1 MPTATATTVVAT
13 QLGHSV
19 PHLPHAISVSL
30 PTWKDTV
37 DYEEG
42 APRVVDSMKTG
53 YPRFFIHRSIQLL
66 ARIAERKFA
75 LPGEH
80 CLLFPSATVASECR
94 SFLCRHSPTPVTVRL
109 VQYMIC
115 PQSSTEKPTLIPPT
129 SSKTVVVPS
138 PCQASSSDS
147 VELHIVLFPADTFP
161 LAKSFWQH
169 TGDGISS
176 RMAEKCLELLGVQPE
191 MDGSPTITV
200 RALATTAGGRY
211 GKSKQPLK
219 NGKKPIVPITTPAT
233 TNGAPTLVKT
243 YASEAEGDSL
253 TNDHTAYL
261 EERYGRSLPL
271 SSYSV
276 AKRALRR
283 RIAGVL
289 LRDSNSPSDPVEPL
303 GADEAAVGESWRGV
317 KNVSEDDVYLYPTG
331 MSAIWHSHQ
340 LAIGS
345 AEKRGGKSAGK
356 SICFGFPYTDT
367 LKILQKWGPGCHFIG
382 TGLDKDLPEVRR
394 IAQEAYSSPNP
405 IIALFCEFPSNPL
418 LRSPNLAE
426 LRKIA
431 DEYNFLI
438 IVDET
443 IGNFVNVD
451 VLKFADIVVSSI
463 TKVFSGETNVMG
475 GSMVLNPQRRHYT
488 TLRNH
493 LNSVYEDTYWPED
506 AVYMERNS
514 RDFQHRINVINR
526 NAEAIADF
534 LRSQSEVYLRS
545 SSGAPAVQ
553 GKRRVIKEVFYPK
566 WVTKEN
572 FDACRNRP
580 VAADEGRGPI
590 YPTGYGGLLSI
601 TFADPGA
608 AQAFFDNLGCEK
620 GPSLGTNFTLA
631 CPYTILAHYQELDW
645 AAEWGVDANLVRV
658 SVGMEDKE
666 VLLGWFEAA
675 IRAAEVALGD

>member
-13 QLGHSV
+13 ELGHSV

-30 PTWKDTV
+30 PTWRDTV

-66 ARIAERKFA
+66 ARISERKFA
-75 LPGEH
+75 LPGER
-80 CLLFPSATVASECR
+80 CLLFPTATIAGECR
-94 SFLCRHSPTPVTVRL
+94 SFIRRHSPTPVTVRL

-129 SSKTVVVPS
+129 SPASSKTIIVPS
-138 PCQASSSDS
+138 PCQGTPSES

-176 RMAEKCLELLGVQPE
+176 RMAEKCLEFLGVKPDS
-191 MDGSPTITV
+191 DGSPTITV

-211 GKSKQPLK
+211 GRTNSAKFPSK
-219 NGKKPIVPITTPAT
+219 NGRKPAAPAAAPAPINLNPVK
-233 TNGAPTLVKT
+233 PTLL
-243 YASEAEGDSL
+243 EQELDSL

-261 EERYGRSLPL
+261 EERYGRSLPI
-271 SSYSV
+271 SSYAV

-303 GADEAAVGESWRGV
+303 GAAEAAVGESWRGV
-317 KNVSEDDVYLYPTG
+317 KSISEDDVYLHPTG

-340 LAIGS
+340 LALGT
-345 AEKRGGKSAGK
+345 AEKRTGKSAGK
-356 SICFGFPYTDT
+356 SICFGYVKCPSRLTREDTGHSSVYCSHVSFPYTDT
-367 LKILQKWGPGCHFIG
+367 LKILQKWGPGCHFVG
-382 TGLDKDLPEVRR
+382 TGLDKDLPEVRQ
-394 IAQEAYSSPNP
+394 IAQETYGSSSP
-405 IIALFCEFPSNPL
+405 IVALFCEFPSNPL
-418 LRSPNLAE
+418 LRSPNLVE

-431 DEYNFLI
+431 DEFNFLI
-438 IVDET
+438 VVDET

-451 VLKFADIVVSSI
+451 VLKYADVVVSSI

-475 GSMVLNPQRRHYT
+475 GSLVLNPQCRHYN

-493 LNSVYEDTYWPED
+493 LSSTYEDTYWPED

-514 RDFQHRINVINR
+514 RDFRHRIDVINR

-534 LRSQSEVYLRS
+534 LRSQSEAFTCSQISDV
-545 SSGAPAVQ
+545 APYSN
-553 GKRRVIKEVFYPK
+553 KRRVIKDVFYPK

-580 VAADEGRGPI
+580 APTAAADGEGRGLI

-601 TFADPGA
+601 TFSDQLA

-620 GPSLGTNFTLA
+620 GPSL
-631 CPYTILAHYQELDW
+631 
-645 AAEWGVDANLVRV
+645 
-658 SVGMEDKE
+658 
-666 VLLGWFEAA
+666 
-675 IRAAEVALGD
+675 